1 MVLQVFVNIVSLS
14 GEIYLDDYLKQ
25 RKSPK
30 ILTETLPGG
39 IKLEL
44 VKIRAGS
51 FTMGSNESD
60 REQPPHKVTLKE
72 FYLGKYPLTQEQYQA
87 VMGNNP
93 SNFKKSGLLGQKSNL
108 KHPVEKVSWNDAK
121 EFCRK
126 LKQIIGKD
134 FRLPAEAEWEYACRA
149 GTQTRYY
156 FGDNDNQLEEYAW
169 YGQNSVSQTHPVGQ
183 KKPNAWGLY
192 DMHGNVW
199 EWCEDPWHN
208 NYGRC

>member
-1 MVLQVFVNIVSLS
+1 
-14 GEIYLDDYLKQ
+14 
-25 RKSPK
+25 
-30 ILTETLPGG
+30 
-39 IKLEL
+39 
-44 VKIRAGS
+44 
-51 FTMGSNESD
+51 MGSNESD

-126 LKQIIGKD
+126 LKQITGKD

-149 GTQTRYY
+149 GTGT
-156 FGDNDNQLEEYAW
+156 GI
-169 YGQNSVSQTHPVGQ
+169 V
-183 KKPNAWGLY
+183 
-192 DMHGNVW
+192 
-199 EWCEDPWHN
+199 
-208 NYGRC
+208 